1 MPQHNSDTVMV
12 EKKKKCDAVEDPSNL
27 VYLMSIQ
34 ELEEMHLSLK

>member
-12 EKKKKCDAVEDPSNL
+12 EKKKCDAVEDPSNL